1 MNTVEGAQWGLP
13 YVAIEAASARIESYC
28 PSPSPGNIHQ
38 QTEHKSLACCSI
50 PCSTDRHD
58 TVPDSVETRWPPTRW
73 SAWPS
78 QVTRP
83 LFSQH
88 KLITRSLSS
97 VELTISSW
105 AFLLQELLRELR
117 KSLQQ
122 ERGSNVSAMLA
133 PAVYQVL
140 SISERDWCPPFNHLS
155 WERQHFCFAGDLIIC
170 SPQVKCSYWYLSE
183 MRRRTNALQLIFT
196 RAWCEALTQL
206 NYGKPKENRKQ
217 TQNKWTPPRYDFL
230 HTLVLGEWIIKCQQ
244 NHSQIV
250 YSKR

>member
-1 MNTVEGAQWGLP
+1 MTRGKEKEKNVSLLVLSLLIPEESYFQRNKNEHSIRCTVRFAC
-13 YVAIEAASARIESYC
+13 YVAIEAASACIESYC
-28 PSPSPGNIHQ
+28 PSPSPGNTHQ

-50 PCSTDRHD
+50 PCSTDKHD

-78 QVTRP
+78 QVTSP

-140 SISERDWCPPFNHLS
+140 SISERD
-155 WERQHFCFAGDLIIC
+155 
-170 SPQVKCSYWYLSE
+170 
-183 MRRRTNALQLIFT
+183 
-196 RAWCEALTQL
+196 
-206 NYGKPKENRKQ
+206 
-217 TQNKWTPPRYDFL
+217 
-230 HTLVLGEWIIKCQQ
+230 
-244 NHSQIV
+244 
-250 YSKR
+250 